1 MKSLNSLYALVIL
14 ALILLTVTAFSP
26 YGWIVVTSSSGQAP
40 TPTVSG
46 IVAPLATP
54 TSTSAPV
61 SLTPEA
67 TQTRAP
73 APTAT
78 LTPGSQGPLP
88 GWKTFTSKLY
98 KYTVSYLPHWI
109 VSIVYFQT
117 RDSSFVLQLA
127 YKDKKYVDIFNQI
140 LAVFK
145 FN

>member
-46 IVAPLATP
+46 VVAPLATP

-61 SLTPEA
+61 PPTPA
-67 TQTRAP
+67 
-73 APTAT
+73 AT
-78 LTPGSQGPLP
+78 LTPGSQGPLA
-88 GWKTFTSKLY
+88 GWKTFTGKLY
-98 KYTVSYLPHWI
+98 KYTVIYPSGRT
-109 VSIVYFQT
+109 VSIVYFLT
-117 RDSSFVLQLA
+117 RGSSFVLQLV
-127 YKDKKYVDIFNQI
+127 YEGKNYVDIFNQM